1 MRLEEAEGRVQEQ
14 REALSS
20 LPRHMLAL
28 RESLALLVPG
38 REGLEVLERF
48 REESRPEASLEEGFR
63 AAIAVLR
70 HLAVGERG
78 EGGVAEALEPC
89 EVGSLQDENQALKSR
104 CEDAESALADT
115 R

>member
-1 MRLEEAEGRVQEQ
+1 MQEQ

-38 REGLEVLERF
+38 RAGLEVLERF
-48 REESRPEASLEEGFR
+48 GEESRPEASLEEGFR
-63 AAIAVLR
+63 AAVAVLR

-89 EVGSLQDENQALKSR
+89 EVHVGSLQDENQALKSR
-104 CEDAESALADT
+104 CEDAESALADA